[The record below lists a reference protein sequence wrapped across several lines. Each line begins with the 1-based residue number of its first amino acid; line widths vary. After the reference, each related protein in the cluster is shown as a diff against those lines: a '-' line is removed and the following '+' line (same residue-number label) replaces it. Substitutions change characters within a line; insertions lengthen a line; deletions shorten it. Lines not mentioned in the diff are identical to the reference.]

1 MPKPAENVAAAAP
14 ASSTSP
20 ASNVAFPSFDANQAT
35 DQFRVFAEKGLEQSK
50 EVYSRMKHG
59 AEWAQKSM
67 ETTVETSRAAS
78 SELSLKAIAALRS
91 NVDASFSHLEA
102 LVSAKTVSE
111 VMELQGRFVRARFE
125 AMLAQSKDMQSAASK
140 AAEDM
145 SRPVKDGFEAALRE
159 LKVA

>member
-1 MPKPAENVAAAAP
+1 MPKAAENAAANTA
-14 ASSTSP
+14 A
-20 ASNVAFPSFDANQAT
+20 ASNVEFPTFDANQAT
-35 DQFRVFAEKGLEQSK
+35 DQFRVFTEKGLEQSK

-67 ETTVETSRAAS
+67 ETTVETTRAAS
-78 SELSLKAIAALRS
+78 GELSLKAIAAMRS
-91 NVDASFSHLEA
+91 NVDAGFSHLEA
-102 LVSAKTVSE
+102 LVSAKTLSE

-125 AMLAQSKDMQSAASK
+125 AMLAQGKDMQSAASK

-145 SRPVKDGFEAALRE
+145 SRPVKDGFESALRE

>member
-1 MPKPAENVAAAAP
+1 MPKAAENVSGTNNAAASNIEFP
-14 ASSTSP
+14 A
-20 ASNVAFPSFDANQAT
+20 FDANKAT

-50 EVYSRMKHG
+50 EVYSRMKQG
-59 AEWAQKSM
+59 AESAQKSV
-67 ETTVETSRAAS
+67 ETTLETTRVAS
-78 SELSLKAIAALRS
+78 GELSLKAIAAMRS
-91 NVDASFSHLEA
+91 NVDAGFSHLEA
-102 LVSAKTVSE
+102 LVAAKSLAE

-125 AMLAQSKDMQSAASK
+125 AMLDQSKDIQSAASK